1 MSDWKRLLKLSGGNM
16 AKHLFRMFL
25 WTVSLILAGCTVQ
38 RPVTPFA
45 PMDLNPKIQ
54 SGQYIQNANNLMI
67 ILDNSGSMKD
77 FYLGQRKFNM
87 AKDIVNR
94 INRTIPNIKLTIAL
108 RTFGFDILTSEET
121 TLVYGPTPYHASGFE
136 KAFREVKRPNG
147 PGSLDRA
154 IDASME
160 DLSSTEVLGKI
171 AMIIVSDG
179 EEMSITPLV
188 SAERLKTMFGDRIC
202 IYTIQIG
209 NDSAGRMLLEKI
221 AQAGGCGFNSQGER
235 LLSSG
240 DVADFVERVLLTK
253 KLGEPGSSVINK

>member
-1 MSDWKRLLKLSGGNM
+1 M

-147 PGSLDRA
+147 PSPLDLA
-154 IDASME
+154 IDAAIE

-171 AMIIVSDG
+171 AMIIVSTPFKS
-179 EEMSITPLV
+179 EMIRPAECFLRKLHRRAVVDSTARV
-188 SAERLKTMFGDRIC
+188 S
-202 IYTIQIG
+202 
-209 NDSAGRMLLEKI
+209 
-221 AQAGGCGFNSQGER
+221 GFYP
-235 LLSSG
+235 
-240 DVADFVERVLLTK
+240 VVMWLT
-253 KLGEPGSSVINK
+253 L